1 MSILRFENA
10 SCKDCCKCVGQ
21 CPVKAI
27 EVKNHQAQII
37 ERDCILCGTCTVVCP
52 QRAKHDVSD
61 VMQVKQRIHQGQQVI
76 ASVAPSFVAYFGVRA
91 MDSFKK
97 ALTALGFADA
107 FETAEGAYL
116 VKTQYEELVARQEGG
131 ALISSSCP
139 AVNGYICRHYPQA
152 LACLA
157 PVATPMQAHGRLLRA
172 RYPQAVLVFIGP
184 CIAKKGECH
193 EAGSSVDYALTFG
206 DLRAWLDEENVSL
219 EKGEAPGEKYLS
231 RLFPVSGGIL
241 RTMKKRPGTT
251 YLSVSGARDCMAAI
265 RDIVEGKLSGCFV
278 EMSFCEGGCVGGPS
292 FRRRDLSVLAGGYQ
306 IALGAPEG
314 DEDYGLSPIPD
325 ISARFRD
332 QMVRYAPP
340 SERQIAQVFKRM
352 GKESVEDE
360 LNCGMCGYPS
370 CREKAIAVIMGRAE
384 ISMCMPLMKKR
395 AESFSDQI
403 LRVTPNAVLAVDMD
417 MRVKQVNQAAC
428 AIFSLEPQ
436 DVLGQPVSRLMDEF
450 DFVDLIS
457 SGEKSRRKRA
467 YLAEYNAYLDQRYFY
482 DQNSG
487 VVICI
492 MHDIT
497 REKQRKNQLM
507 QLKTHAANMADDIV
521 EKHLRIVHEI
531 ASLLGESAADTKAA
545 ITELKKAILMEEDE
559 G

>member
-1 MSILRFENA
+1 MSILQFENA

-76 ASVAPSFVAYFGVRA
+76 ASVAPSFAAYFDVDGIA
-91 MDSFKK
+91 SFKK
-97 ALTALGFADA
+97 ALAALGFSGA
-107 FETAEGAYL
+107 FETAEGAFL
-116 VKTQYEELVARQEGG
+116 VKTQYEELVARQGQG

-139 AVNGYICRHYPQA
+139 AVNGYICRHFPQA
-152 LACLA
+152 LAYLA
-157 PVATPMQAHGRLLRA
+157 PVATPMQAHGRLLRS

-206 DLRAWLDEENVSL
+206 DLRAWLDEENVPL
-219 EKGEAPGEKYLS
+219 ERGDAPQEKYVS
-231 RLFPVSGGIL
+231 RMFPVSGGIL
-241 RTMKKRPGTT
+241 STMEKREGIA
-251 YLSVSGARDCMAAI
+251 YLSVDGARDCMAAI
-265 RDIVEGKLSGCFV
+265 RDIAEGKLSGCFV
-278 EMSFCEGGCVGGPS
+278 EMSFCQGGCVGGPS
-292 FRRRDLSVLAGGYQ
+292 FRRRDLSVLLGGYRVS
-306 IALGAPEG
+306 LGVPESG
-314 DEDYGLSPIPD
+314 DADYDLPPISD
-325 ISARFRD
+325 ISARYRD

-340 SERQIAQVFKRM
+340 SELQIAQVFKRM

-370 CREKAIAVIMGRAE
+370 CRDKAVAVIMGRAE

-403 LRVTPNAVLAVDMD
+403 LSVTPNAVLAVDLD
-417 MRVKQVNQAAC
+417 MRVKQINQAAC

-436 DVLGQPVSRLMDEF
+436 DVVGQPVSRLMDEF
-450 DFVDLIS
+450 DFVDLVA
-457 SGEKSRRKRA
+457 SGQRSRKKRT
-467 YLAEYNAYLDQRYFY
+467 YLAEYNAYLDQRFFY
-482 DQNSG
+482 DRNSG

-507 QLKTHAANMADDIV
+507 QVKMHAANMADDIV

-545 ITELKKAILMEEDE
+545 ITELKKTMMEEDE